1 MYNNRKSKSLPEVL
15 YVSYLFTIKNP
26 HFPLKGKWGH
36 GNNKGE
42 PSVIFLLHILSV

>member
-1 MYNNRKSKSLPEVL
+1 MYNNRKKVNHCLKFYMQVTCF
-15 YVSYLFTIKNP
+15 YKNP